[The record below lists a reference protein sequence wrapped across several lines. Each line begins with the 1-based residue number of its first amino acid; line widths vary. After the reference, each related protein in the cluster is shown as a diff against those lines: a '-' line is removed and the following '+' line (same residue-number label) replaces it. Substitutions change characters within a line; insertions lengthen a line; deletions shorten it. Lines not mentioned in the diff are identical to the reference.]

1 MGVVIEMPHFTMAS
15 FQSAQ
20 QSGASSETDGR
31 ISSYLY
37 DTVLCKL
44 VVHVQS

>member
-1 MGVVIEMPHFTMAS
+1 MGVVMEMPHFTMAS

-37 DTVLCKL
+37 DSSLQLTV
-44 VVHVQS
+44 VS